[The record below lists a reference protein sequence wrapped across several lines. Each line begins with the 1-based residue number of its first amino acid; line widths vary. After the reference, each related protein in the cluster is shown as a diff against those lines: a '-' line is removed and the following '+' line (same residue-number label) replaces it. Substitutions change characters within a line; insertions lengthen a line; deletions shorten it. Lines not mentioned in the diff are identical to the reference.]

1 MSQENETRLVEVVN
15 PLCRDISSIQTR
27 CLDHMSW
34 WSLMAFYESGM
45 SILAASNSLF
55 ARATVSRNR
64 LQCEKESLRKGA
76 WRAQTLYMNIHM
88 IEKQLRPQPGAPF
101 GQA

>member
-55 ARATVSRNR
+55 ARATVSRIASNVRKNR
-64 LQCEKESLRKGA
+64 YARVHGA
-76 WRAQTLYMNIHM
+76 LKRSI
-88 IEKQLRPQPGAPF
+88 
-101 GQA
+101 